1 MQQYGPTDA
10 QKKAFEENEAD
21 FRRFDEQISGIR
33 ETARARLENSGWDP
47 GQNDAW
53 ALSVL
58 LVPWLRTWRPAG
70 KMQTSQL
77 STSNDRPRPTD
88 LTAGH
93 HRAAWEIGI
102 RNASVTGS
110 AK

>member
-47 GQNDAW
+47 GQNDALPC
-53 ALSVL
+53 LSCWC
-58 LVPWLRTWRPAG
+58 PGFEPGGPQG
-70 KMQTSQL
+70 KCKRVSCRHQMIDHDL
-77 STSNDRPRPTD
+77 PT
-88 LTAGH
+88 
-93 HRAAWEIGI
+93 
-102 RNASVTGS
+102 
-110 AK
+110 